1 HHAQAMAVAS
11 AETVKGDFNT
21 TFTSQ
26 GVTSRFFRNGADFFV
41 NTEGP
46 DGVYY
51 DFKIAY
57 TFGVEPLQQYIAA
70 FPNGRMQCL
79 RTAWNTVEKRWFD
92 LYPDDKI
99 DPGEWLHWSQGGLNW
114 NTMCSDCHSTH
125 V

>member
-1 HHAQAMAVAS
+1 
-11 AETVKGDFNT
+11 
-21 TFTSQ
+21 
-26 GVTSRFFRNGADFFV
+26 
-41 NTEGP
+41 
-46 DGVYY
+46 DGVYC
-51 DFKIAY
+51 DVKIAY

-125 V
+125 VRKNFSAEKQSYNTMFSQINIGCE